1 MRLIASHVS
10 GELGDPA
17 PTRVRTGKSDG
28 AARHPR
34 LRLLLAAGPGDVVG
48 TFRHWREGRDD
59 PGQVAVTYSGQFFDV
74 CRQLGAIGY
83 AIAHHP
89 RRDRV
94 RDGEFHVEHRPIPF
108 IKSRSA
114 TLYHAGQLWS
124 ALRLIATAVRV
135 RANMLVIYDG
145 TCHWFPLRVL
155 PWLGVKVVPSIHC
168 TFWRKGARPPGTIG
182 RAIRALNAPFWRHG
196 AAAVLSASREI
207 TAQLDRLASDGHAPV
222 IEFLPTY
229 RQGMFPTE
237 CPPTAPPFRVLFVG
251 RIEAFKGVFDLLEIA
266 ARLASAGRTDFEFDL
281 CGDGPAL
288 PELTRKAAELN
299 LATRFRLH
307 GHCSRPVMREMF
319 RNAHGVIAPTTTAFA
334 EGFNQVVAEAIL
346 AGRPVITSTVCPALD
361 YVRQGA
367 VEVPPD
373 DVAGYMSAIVRLAD
387 DKGLYEQKRRA
398 CEALAGQFYETSRGW
413 SAALARAIAMEGAL
427 SESSLSRR
435 LCGSHMTPG

>member
-1 MRLIASHVS
+1 MRLIASDVS

-17 PTRVRTGKSDG
+17 PAAVPTGKSGG

-74 CRQLGAIGY
+74 CRQLGATGY

-89 RRDRV
+89 RRDRM
-94 RDGEFHVEHRPIPF
+94 REGNLLVEHRLIPF

-114 TLYHAGQLWS
+114 ALYHAGQLWS
-124 ALRLIATAVRV
+124 ALRFIGTAVRV
-135 RANMLVIYDG
+135 RADMLVIYDG

-168 TFWRKGARPPGTIG
+168 TFSRQGARPPGMIG
-182 RAIRALNAPFWRHG
+182 RAIRALNIPFWRHG

-207 TAQLDRLASDGHAPV
+207 TSQLDRLANAGHAPV

-229 RQGMFPTE
+229 RRGAFPTE

-251 RIEAFKGVFDLLEIA
+251 RIETFKGVFHLLEIA
-266 ARLASAGRTDFEFDL
+266 ARLASAGRTDIEFDL
-281 CGDGPAL
+281 CGDGTAL

-319 RNAHGVIAPTTTAFA
+319 RNAHAVIAPTTTQFA

-346 AGRPVITSTVCPALD
+346 AGRPVITSSVCPALD
-361 YVRQGA
+361 YVRPGA

-373 DVAGYMSAIVRLAD
+373 DVAGYMNAIVRLAD
-387 DKGLYEQKRRA
+387 DKALYEEKRRA
-398 CEALAGQFYETSRGW
+398 CAAIAGQFYETSRGW
-413 SAALARAIAMEGAL
+413 SEALARAIAMCGAL
-427 SESSLSRR
+427 PESSLPQRTVS
-435 LCGSHMTPG
+435 SQVTPG